1 MFLNIFIIFVLI
13 IKQQCVYYI
22 YFYLKKAYIDTWWWE
37 MVKKTDLRVIK
48 TKNLI
53 YNTLIE
59 LMKDK
64 TFEEIKVSDICNKAL
79 INRSTFYSHYEDKY
93 DLLVDF
99 INSLK
104 DEFVTE
110 LNKNSS
116 NLNTKEYYI
125 ELIKIFLNHIE
136 ERKEMY
142 TSIMINNRNSIM
154 MDILLSVVNND
165 LLKKMSKDEFKSS
178 IPDDIIVKFYLG
190 GVINLGVEWLKDNTK
205 YSKEEIINYLNL
217 LIPDNI

>member
-1 MFLNIFIIFVLI
+1 M
-13 IKQQCVYYI
+13 KE
-22 YFYLKKAYIDTWWWE
+22 KK
-37 MVKKTDLRVIK
+37 DLRIIK
-48 TKNLI
+48 TKIAL
-53 YNTLIE
+53 YNSLTN

-64 TFEEIKVSDICNKAL
+64 TFEEIRVSDICNEAL
-79 INRSTFYSHYEDKY
+79 INRSTFYAHYDDKY
-93 DLLVDF
+93 ELLVDF
-99 INSLK
+99 LK
-104 DEFVTE
+104 NVENE
-110 LNKNSS
+110 LTSELSKN
-116 NLNTKEYYI
+116 NNIVNTKEYYI
-125 ELIKIFLNHIE
+125 ELIRLFLNHIE
-136 ERKEMY
+136 EKKDIY
-142 TSIMINNRNSIM
+142 NSIMINNRNSIM

>member
-1 MFLNIFIIFVLI
+1 
-13 IKQQCVYYI
+13 
-22 YFYLKKAYIDTWWWE
+22 

-64 TFEEIKVSDICNKAL
+64 TFEEIKVSDICNKSL

-104 DEFVTE
+104 NEFISE
-110 LNKNSS
+110 LNKNNSK
-116 NLNTKEYYI
+116 LNNKEYYI

-142 TSIMINNRNSIM
+142 ASIMINNRNSIM
-154 MDILLSVVNND
+154 MDILLDVVNND
-165 LLKKMSKDEFKSS
+165 LLKKMNTDEFKTS
-178 IPDDIIVKFYLG
+178 IPNDIIAKFYLG
-190 GVINLGVEWLKDNTK
+190 GVINIGVEWLKDNKK
-205 YSKEEIINYLNL
+205 YSKDDIINYITQ
-217 LIPDNI
+217 LIPDSINELKK